1 MYDERVIEIE
11 VERLRTFEG
20 HPYKV
25 TDDHEM
31 RQLMESI
38 RQYGILN
45 PLIVRPVPEG
55 VYEII
60 AGHRRKHAAEELGYR
75 KVPVIIRYMKDDEA
89 VIAMVDSNLH
99 REHVLPSEKA
109 HAYRMKY
116 EAMRRKTG
124 RKKNGSQVDPLLY
137 KKKSVQIMGEET
149 GESPKQIQRYLKITE
164 LVPELMD
171 MLDERK
177 ISFNPAYE
185 MAFLTKEE
193 QKQLVEAMTF
203 TQAVPSVS
211 QAQRMKKLSQTGKL
225 TKDLMKDILGEIKK
239 GAVERVWFKNEQLYR
254 FFPRRYTTEQMKRAI
269 LDILKIWAENNSYE

>member
-1 MYDERVIEIE
+1 MRKTVRADGGMRKRQSMTFRRTSVSREAAEKRLQEEALMDDERVIEIE

-99 REHVLPSEKA
+99 R
-109 HAYRMKY
+109 
-116 EAMRRKTG
+116 
-124 RKKNGSQVDPLLY
+124 
-137 KKKSVQIMGEET
+137 
-149 GESPKQIQRYLKITE
+149 
-164 LVPELMD
+164 
-171 MLDERK
+171 
-177 ISFNPAYE
+177 
-185 MAFLTKEE
+185 
-193 QKQLVEAMTF
+193 
-203 TQAVPSVS
+203 
-211 QAQRMKKLSQTGKL
+211 
-225 TKDLMKDILGEIKK
+225 
-239 GAVERVWFKNEQLYR
+239 
-254 FFPRRYTTEQMKRAI
+254 
-269 LDILKIWAENNSYE
+269 

>member
-1 MYDERVIEIE
+1 MDDERVIEIE

-25 TDDHEM
+25 MDDHEM

-124 RKKNGSQVDPLLY
+124 RKKNGSQVDSLLY
-137 KKKSVQIMGEET
+137 
-149 GESPKQIQRYLKITE
+149 
-164 LVPELMD
+164 
-171 MLDERK
+171 
-177 ISFNPAYE
+177 
-185 MAFLTKEE
+185 
-193 QKQLVEAMTF
+193 
-203 TQAVPSVS
+203 
-211 QAQRMKKLSQTGKL
+211 
-225 TKDLMKDILGEIKK
+225 
-239 GAVERVWFKNEQLYR
+239 
-254 FFPRRYTTEQMKRAI
+254 
-269 LDILKIWAENNSYE
+269 